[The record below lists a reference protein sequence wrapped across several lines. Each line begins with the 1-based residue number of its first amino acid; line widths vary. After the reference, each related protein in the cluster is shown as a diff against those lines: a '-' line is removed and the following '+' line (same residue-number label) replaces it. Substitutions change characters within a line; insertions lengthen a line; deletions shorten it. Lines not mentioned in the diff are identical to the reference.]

1 MHDLFLINVYVALQ
15 EKYINEMT
23 ETIWNQCKAEDAVII
38 NVPLLPYSN

>member
-23 ETIWNQCKAEDAVII
+23 ETIWNQCKGVGAVIMNI
-38 NVPLLPYSN
+38 PF